1 MSFNSTVEE
10 PGEYINNKQSSSG
23 KFIKKK
29 NMPPKSN
36 NKHYYHHH
44 DEASAAPSIP
54 FPWPKRQRVDA
65 DDANEKSFYPGYDA
79 VVGDPHARKLRYF
92 SCIFCLMV
100 QFPFV

>member
-1 MSFNSTVEE
+1 
-10 PGEYINNKQSSSG
+10 
-23 KFIKKK
+23 
-29 NMPPKSN
+29 MPPKSN

-44 DEASAAPSIP
+44 DTEASAAPSIP

-65 DDANEKSFYPGYDA
+65 DDAIEKSFYPGYDA
-79 VVGDPHARKLRYF
+79 VVVGDPHARKLRYF